1 MIMRTKQTHLLIL
14 LATVLV
20 LVLAACQ
27 EEAPA
32 DTATGE
38 EAVAA
43 IPASQAADTGFVTA
57 EGQIVPQRAVD
68 LSFETG
74 GTVAELFVSEGDNV
88 EAGQPL
94 IQLDAALIEGNL
106 QQAQAGLTAA
116 EANLTAAQSQSA
128 LAAAQRQTAEASV
141 AAAEAQLA
149 LVQAGPRPEQIAA
162 LERNLAAAEAGI
174 VQASGQRSATLNVSD
189 AAIQTAEAQLA
200 AATAQLTALQ
210 ETYDTIITTCFDLP
224 DGGEVCPLLGP
235 PEENVRAQLEAAQ
248 ASREAA
254 QLAVSEAT
262 TGPTTSQQQTANAGV
277 SVATAQRD
285 VVAAQ
290 LALAQVGARPEQV
303 RQAEVGVEQAS
314 LGLIQ
319 ADVAAEQAAAS
330 VAAAEAAVQNA
341 QAGVAAA
348 QRALDLT
355 TLLAPFAGTI
365 GDVTVEAGELV
376 SPGLPVT
383 TLADISRWQV
393 ETTDLVELDIVFVSE
408 GQPVEVTL
416 DALPGEVLRGTV
428 AEVGQVPQLVRG
440 DITYIVRVDLDDYPD
455 LPIRWGMTSVVTLDA
470 E

>member
-1 MIMRTKQTHLLIL
+1 MNMRMKQTHLFIL

-32 DTATGE
+32 ETPSGE
-38 EAVAA
+38 TVAA
-43 IPASQAADTGFVTA
+43 VPASQAADTGVVTA

-74 GTVAELFVSEGDNV
+74 GTVAEVLVSEGDMV

-94 IQLDAALIEGNL
+94 IQLDSALIQGNL

-128 LAAAQRQTAEASV
+128 LASAQRQTAEAAV

-149 LVQAGPRPEQIAA
+149 LVEAGPRPEQIAA

-174 VQASGQRSATLNVSD
+174 VQAAGQRSATLNVSD
-189 AAIQTAEAQLA
+189 AAIRSAEAQLA
-200 AATAQLTALQ
+200 SATAQLTALQ
-210 ETYDTIITTCFDLP
+210 ETYDTIITTCIDLP
-224 DGGEVCPLLGP
+224 DGGEICPLLGP

-254 QLAVSEAT
+254 QLALSEAQ
-262 TGPTTSQQQTANAGV
+262 TGPTASEQQTANAGV
-277 SVATAQRD
+277 AVATAQRD
-285 VVAAQ
+285 LVAAQ

-314 LGLIQ
+314 LGLVQ

-341 QAGVAAA
+341 QAAVAAA

-355 TLLAPFAGTI
+355 TLLAPFSGTI

-408 GQPVEVTL
+408 GQPVKVTL

-440 DITYIVRVDLDDYPD
+440 DITYVVRIDLDDYPE